1 MPHVSKRKLDPRV
14 EKELYTLLDYTLGHL
29 KPDEAQKLLEALL
42 SQTEKLMLGKRIAA
56 VLLLD
61 DGLPQTHIAETIKLT
76 SETISKLSLLLE
88 TPRGQGF
95 KVVIDKARNLQRTR
109 LFKKILLDVLSKAVR
124 AAGGRP

>member
-1 MPHVSKRKLDPRV
+1 MPHVSRRKLDPRV

-56 VLLLD
+56 ILLLD
-61 DGLPQTHIAETIKLT
+61 DGLPQAHIAETIKLT
-76 SETISKLSLLLE
+76 PETISKLSLLLE

-109 LFKKILLDVLSKAVR
+109 LFKKILLDVLSKAIR
-124 AAGGRP
+124 AAGGRV